1 MPEVSVVLA
10 TCDRPKLLVR
20 ALGSVLQQTDVDF
33 EVILVDSNH
42 DCDPVK
48 DNPLVADLL
57 ADPRVVLVR
66 PEPRPYSAATARNA
80 GLALVR
86 GEWVSYLDDDD
97 EYLPGRLAQPL
108 ARAQQDGAAVVLCGY
123 WFQWPRRRRLRQC
136 DATWFEGDELLTRAR
151 LITSMIM
158 HRHDPALRFNERILT
173 AEDRVL
179 MLEFCNRHAVTRV
192 PCVAEPLVVMHL
204 SEVSV
209 HKNKE
214 AAWQSYLV
222 ALRLARRGAFSRRA
236 RRALLVLGNIERAM
250 AGYGSFRRYLG
261 LLAEQVR
268 LRGLGQWRFVIYALL
283 TRLKAREQRTH
294 YGSPRTT

>member
-86 GEWVSYLDDDD
+86 GEWVSYLDDDGPVAWRSPW
-97 EYLPGRLAQPL
+97 PGPSRT
-108 ARAQQDGAAVVLCGY
+108 G
-123 WFQWPRRRRLRQC
+123 PRWC
-136 DATWFEGDELLTRAR
+136 
-151 LITSMIM
+151 S
-158 HRHDPALRFNERILT
+158 
-173 AEDRVL
+173 
-179 MLEFCNRHAVTRV
+179 AVTGFNGRDGGGF
-192 PCVAEPLVVMHL
+192 A
-204 SEVSV
+204 S
-209 HKNKE
+209 
-214 AAWQSYLV
+214 
-222 ALRLARRGAFSRRA
+222 
-236 RRALLVLGNIERAM
+236 AM
-250 AGYGSFRRYLG
+250 RLG
-261 LLAEQVR
+261 LRVMNC
-268 LRGLGQWRFVIYALL
+268 
-283 TRLKAREQRTH
+283 
-294 YGSPRTT
+294 SPGPA